1 MKIKKIEFNS
11 IGSSE
16 TFIKLLNNN
25 WESWISELE
34 TQEGCEK
41 IKLKKGQYLSD
52 VI

>member
-1 MKIKKIEFNS
+1 MKLKKFNEQS
-11 IGSSE
+11 Q
-16 TFIKLLNNN
+16 LD
-25 WESWISELE
+25 SWISELE